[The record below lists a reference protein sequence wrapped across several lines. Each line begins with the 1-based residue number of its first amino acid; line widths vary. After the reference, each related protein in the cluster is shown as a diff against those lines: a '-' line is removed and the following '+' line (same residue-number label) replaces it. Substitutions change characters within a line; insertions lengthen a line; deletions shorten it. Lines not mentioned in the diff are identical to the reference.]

1 MNIQLAT
8 LEDLDKFFIYINDH
22 LTDNGKDGHSLF
34 QPLSRSESRVNDAL
48 ETRFR
53 EGIQKPI
60 DKLGWRRLW
69 IALDDES
76 RIVGHIDIRSHME
89 ANTSHRALLGMGVD
103 RSFRKQGLGKKLISE
118 MIVWV
123 KQTTSIEYIDLW
135 VLSNNEVA
143 KNLYLGTHFE
153 KRGEIDDMFRIDGNS
168 VSYTLMSRPVYI

>member
-1 MNIQLAT
+1 LNIQLAT
-8 LEDLDKFFIYINDH
+8 IEDIDDFVTYLNDH
-22 LTDNGKDGHSLF
+22 LADNGQDGHSLF

-60 DKLGWRRLW
+60 GKLGWRRLW
-69 IALDDES
+69 IAVDDES

-89 ANTSHRALLGMGVD
+89 GNTSHRALLGMGVD

-118 MIVWV
+118 IIAWV
-123 KQTTSIEYIDLW
+123 KHTTSIEYIDLW
-135 VLSNNEVA
+135 VLSNNQVA
-143 KNLYLGTHFE
+143 QKLYLGTHFE

-168 VSYTLMSRPVYI
+168 VASTLMSRRVYI